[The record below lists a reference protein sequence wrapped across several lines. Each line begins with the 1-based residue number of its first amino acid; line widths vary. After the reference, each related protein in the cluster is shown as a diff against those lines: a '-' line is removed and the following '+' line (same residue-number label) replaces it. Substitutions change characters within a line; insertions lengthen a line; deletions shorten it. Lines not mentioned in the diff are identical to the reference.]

1 LFGTA
6 IAVVIPHSWTV
17 RGEIVAAVL
26 LTQAH
31 QQVNWADAVQAALFS
46 ALETSKPGRAIM
58 IIISLNQF

>member
-26 LTQAH
+26 LTQ
-31 QQVNWADAVQAALFS
+31 VRKSGDWADAVQAARFS
-46 ALETSKPGRAIM
+46 ALERCELGELI
-58 IIISLNQF
+58 IIISSNQF